1 MIVLQEAVLMCSEQ
15 CPLDETQTSV
25 SGIETITGV
34 NSDLSVLGLMAPTAA
49 STGSLLRPTDLE
61 RRRQAEV
68 SSAGPAML

>member
-1 MIVLQEAVLMCSEQ
+1 M
-15 CPLDETQTSV
+15 DETQTSV
-25 SGIETITGV
+25 SGIETIMGV
-34 NSDLSVLGLMAPTAA
+34 NSGLSVLGLMAPTAA